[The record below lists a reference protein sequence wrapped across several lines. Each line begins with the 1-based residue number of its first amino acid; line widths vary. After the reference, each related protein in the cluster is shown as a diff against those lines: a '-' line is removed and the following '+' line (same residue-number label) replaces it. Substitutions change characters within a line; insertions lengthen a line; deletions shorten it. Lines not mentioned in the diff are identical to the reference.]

1 MPVERICTECGKIF
15 KIIPSKIKQR
25 ALKFCCRECYLI
37 NKKRNKKSVKKIC
50 PICGKEFE
58 VFPRTLKRGG
68 GVYCS
73 RECQYKAR
81 RKYYYVDEKTYLIY
95 FNKYRNLMGFY
106 SKRYTTNTNIY
117 EDLFQHQSIA
127 LFRIVSNGLK
137 TGDLKK
143 YPESYFKKALTNEA
157 RKFSA
162 IDGKYRENII
172 YLEDFSKIESAM

>member
-1 MPVERICTECGKIF
+1 MPIERVCRKCGKIF
-15 KIIPSKIKQR
+15 YVS
-25 ALKFCCRECYLI
+25 
-37 NKKRNKKSVKKIC
+37 
-50 PICGKEFE
+50 
-58 VFPRTLKRGG
+58 PRTVKRGG

-73 RECQYKAR
+73 ISCKNKGQ
-81 RKYYYVDEKTYLIY
+81 RKYYYADEKTYLMY

-172 YLEDFSKIESAM
+172 YLEDFSKIESVM